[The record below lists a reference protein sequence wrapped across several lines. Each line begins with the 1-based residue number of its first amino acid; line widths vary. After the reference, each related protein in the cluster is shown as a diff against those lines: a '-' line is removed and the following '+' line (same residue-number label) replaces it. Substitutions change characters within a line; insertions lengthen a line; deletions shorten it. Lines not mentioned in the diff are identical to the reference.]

1 MASLFLLE
9 GFRGG
14 GKGDGLAPNIEEP
27 ELWTVSDSDK
37 LNDGKMIFS
46 KLWPWCRYSILFSV
60 DLESVQTADSFIS
73 FPLSS
78 WLLNESQKYE

>member
-9 GFRGG
+9 AFKGG

-37 LNDGKMIFS
+37 LNDGKVIFS
-46 KLWPWCRYSILFSV
+46 KLWFYRSYSILFSV
-60 DLESVQTADSFIS
+60 DVESVQSADSFIS

-78 WLLNESQKYE
+78 WLLNESLKYE